1 MTQTTASDNLTVTG
15 RYDLDPAHSRLGFV
29 ARHAMVTKV
38 RGQFSDFSGN
48 LYLDEDDPSRSTAE
62 VDVQMASVSTGQ
74 DQRDAHLRSP
84 DFFDAE
90 THPTMTFKSTGAELR
105 GDDTYRMTGDLTVRG
120 VTRPITLDIEFNGV
134 VRDPFGNDRAGFEA
148 RSTISR
154 KDWGLTYNAVL
165 EAGGVLVSDKIT
177 LELDIAAVRPPAK

>member
-1 MTQTTASDNLTVTG
+1 MTATADDLNVVTG
-15 RYDLDPAHSRLGFV
+15 EYQIDPAHSRLGFV

-38 RGQFSDFSGN
+38 RGHFPEVSGT
-48 LYLDEDDPSRSTAE
+48 LYLDAEDPTRSTAE
-62 VDVQMASVSTGQ
+62 VVVQMASVNTGQ

-84 DFFDAE
+84 DFFDVE
-90 THPTMTFKSTGAELR
+90 NHPAMTFKSTGAELR
-105 GDDTYRMTGDLTVRG
+105 GEDTYRMTGDLSIRG
-120 VTRPITLDIEFNGV
+120 VTRPVTLDIEFNGI